1 MRKKVALKFLGRLF
15 FFLVSRKGL
24 HLRITE
30 TLIMINFVALIK
42 NGNMDIIQLKSG
54 IYSLIDQIE
63 NVELLKDYYFEL
75 EKIIKSG
82 KSGIWYTLSEEQ
94 KNEVLLSYAE
104 SEMEENLI
112 DENVVMEK
120 YKKWL

>member
-1 MRKKVALKFLGRLF
+1 
-15 FFLVSRKGL
+15 
-24 HLRITE
+24 
-30 TLIMINFVALIK
+30 
-42 NGNMDIIQLKSG
+42 MDIIQLKSG

-63 NVELLKDYYFEL
+63 NVELLKEYYFEL

-82 KSGIWYTLSEEQ
+82 KSGVWDTLSQKQ

-104 SEMEENLI
+104 SELEENLI